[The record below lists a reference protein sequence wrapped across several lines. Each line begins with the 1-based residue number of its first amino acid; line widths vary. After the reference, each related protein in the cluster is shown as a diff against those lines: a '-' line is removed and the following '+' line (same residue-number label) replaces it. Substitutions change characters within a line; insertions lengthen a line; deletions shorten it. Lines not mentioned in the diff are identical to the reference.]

1 MTTISQNVLDTL
13 VVGIYEDVQMLVT
26 MMIDYEEEIDMVTKE
41 DIIAAHED
49 LQEVILFCQS
59 HSQGINVL
67 LMEEV
72 MIGINQNVAELF
84 GEETTTEKSNTI
96 YGEETTTEK
105 SNTIYGEKL
114 LLPEG
119 ISARKELD
127 DLGFHYILHH
137 ETLGEIGQ
145 IIFPKENEHT
155 LYFDV
160 HISENVPKDIASAQI
175 IKDIGD
181 MLQKEI
187 LRIR

>member
-96 YGEETTTEK
+96 YGE
-105 SNTIYGEKL
+105 KL

>member
-13 VVGIYEDVQMLVT
+13 VVGIYEDVQMLV
-26 MMIDYEEEIDMVTKE
+26 MMMMDYEEEIEMIAKE
-41 DIIAAHED
+41 EIITAHED

-59 HSQGINVL
+59 HSQGMNVL

-72 MIGINQNVAELF
+72 LIGINQKVAELF
-84 GEETTTEKSNTI
+84 GEETTTEKSNM
-96 YGEETTTEK
+96 
-105 SNTIYGEKL
+105 IYGEKL

-119 ISARKELD
+119 ISVRKELND
-127 DLGFHYILHH
+127 SGFYYIFHH

-145 IIFPKENEHT
+145 VIFPKENEHT

-160 HISENVPKDIASAQI
+160 HISENIPKDSAAA
-175 IKDIGD
+175 KTLKEIGD

>member
-13 VVGIYEDVQMLVT
+13 VVGIYEDVQVLV
-26 MMIDYEEEIDMVTKE
+26 MMMMDYEEEIEMITKE
-41 DIIAAHED
+41 EIITAHED

-59 HSQGINVL
+59 HSQGMNVL

-72 MIGINQNVAELF
+72 LIGINQKIAELF
-84 GEETTTEKSNTI
+84 
-96 YGEETTTEK
+96 GEETTTEK

-119 ISARKELD
+119 ISVQKELND
-127 DLGFHYILHH
+127 SGFYYIFHH

-145 IIFPKENEHT
+145 VIFPKENEHT

-160 HISENVPKDIASAQI
+160 HISENIPKDIAAA
-175 IKDIGD
+175 KTLKEIGD
-181 MLQKEI
+181 MLQKEL

>member
-13 VVGIYEDVQMLVT
+13 VVGIYEDVQMLV
-26 MMIDYEEEIDMVTKE
+26 MMMMDYEEEIYMVTKAE
-41 DIIAAHED
+41 IIAAHED

-59 HSQGINVL
+59 HSQGMNVI

-72 MIGINQNVAELF
+72 MIGINQKVAELF
-84 GEETTTEKSNTI
+84 GEKTTTQKSNAV
-96 YGEETTTEK
+96 YG
-105 SNTIYGEKL
+105 GKL

-119 ISARKELD
+119 ISVRKELND
-127 DLGFHYILHH
+127 SGFYYIFYH

-145 IIFPKENEHT
+145 VIFPKENEHT

-160 HISENVPKDIASAQI
+160 HISENVPKDSAAE
-175 IKDIGD
+175 KTLKEIGD